1 MGTLYVVST
10 PIGNLEDIS
19 KRALKVLS
27 SVDVVLSEDTRQA
40 AKILN
45 FFGIK
50 ARTFSYHQ
58 HSNEEKKLNILNML
72 MEGKNIALV
81 SDAGAP
87 GVSDPGNELINFI
100 VSNTATAFS
109 CQSFLKSNQNPQN
122 NDCQIKII
130 PVPGPS
136 AITTALSVC
145 GFNVNK
151 FLFLGFW
158 PKKKTKKTLKLIK
171 SAGIPFVFFESP
183 NRIVKTLNLLAEFLG
198 GGKRVFIGR
207 ELTKIHE
214 IHYRGSI
221 SEVIKMIQE
230 MKKVRGE
237 ITVVIDY

>member
-27 SVDVVLSEDTRQA
+27 SVDVVLSEDTRQT

-45 FFGIK
+45 CFGIK
-50 ARTFSYHQ
+50 TRTFSYHQ
-58 HSNEEKKLNILNML
+58 HSGEEKKLNILNML

-100 VSNTATAFS
+100 VSNTAFS
-109 CQSFLKSNQNPQN
+109 HQSSLKNNQIPQN
-122 NDCQIKII
+122 NDCQVKII
-130 PVPGPS
+130 PVPGTS

-158 PKKKTKKTLKLIK
+158 PKKKTKKTVKLIK

-183 NRIVKTLNLLAEFLG
+183 HRIVKTLTLLTEFLG
-198 GGKRVFIGR
+198 GEKRVFVGR

-214 IHYRGSI
+214 THYRGSI

-230 MKKVRGE
+230 TKKIKGE
-237 ITVVIDY
+237 ITVVVDC